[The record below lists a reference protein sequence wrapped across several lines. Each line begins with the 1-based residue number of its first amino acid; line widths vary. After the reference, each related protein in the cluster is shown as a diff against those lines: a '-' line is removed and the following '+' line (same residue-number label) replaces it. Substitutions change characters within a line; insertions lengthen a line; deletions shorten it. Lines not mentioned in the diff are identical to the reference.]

1 VRDKHNKQLVANCDN
16 KKMNDFFKKQ
26 KANRMLW
33 HQVLFIEEK
42 DAVKIARKC
51 AQKVE
56 IDAKELAD
64 FVIENRYNRLV
75 NNSKL
80 YDMLIRKFIEYNNE

>member
-1 VRDKHNKQLVANCDN
+1 
-16 KKMNDFFKKQ
+16 
-26 KANRMLW
+26 MLW
-33 HQVLFIEEK
+33 RQVLFIEEK
-42 DAVKIARKC
+42 DAVKIARKH

-64 FVIENRYNRLV
+64 FVIENRYNRLI

-80 YDMLIRKFIEYNNE
+80 YDMLISKFIEYNNE